1 MSLTLT
7 PDQIKEVELNRLR
20 GKYSGKNNATF
31 SYTFTA
37 KAKQR
42 EREQEPSSST
52 NVNGKRP
59 ATSASGQKASQTRL
73 QRDSR
78 LGTYFEYDLS
88 KMVNSKGGFLMS
100 DDTEIDEATRRK
112 EMERERQRTMQNMEP
127 PINLDLDKNPKCQD
141 CETID
146 IDHTYRKVFGCIVC
160 KRCTK
165 EKPERYSLLT
175 KTECKEDYLLTDAEL
190 RDQEAMPH
198 LLKANPHKSTFANM
212 MLFLRY
218 QVEEFAW
225 KKWSSPEALDAEFER
240 RTAEK
245 KKTKNKKFEQGLK
258 ELRKRTR
265 EGVWQKRKDAEHK
278 HVFGPDG
285 DGVQICHECGFTAEH
300 AQISTALEVEKLEV
314 NLFRS
319 KSLWVPVRARGVF
332 GGQVISQ
339 ALVSATNCVDPA
351 FGLHCYFLT
360 SASPAT
366 PIVYFVER
374 LRQGRSYVACS
385 VKAIQKGSLIFIMTC
400 SFQKPEP
407 SPPEQCEFE
416 EDAVE
421 RVIRDGYDGKELTA
435 KQKAYFE
442 SWASER
448 KKSPIAVK
456 AAKEH
461 DTSADGVVRY
471 MYWMKAKNIPEYEAP
486 FQKCILGYLSDL
498 KFIAAAF
505 GIIGLDRFR
514 SRGPNSIGMSST
526 IDHSVWFYNDSFD
539 CGDWLLYV
547 MESPR
552 AGSGRAIMHGQLY
565 TRTGT
570 LIAVTSQEG
579 VVRANI
585 RGPSTVDSKPAAKL

>member
-1 MSLTLT
+1 MSLT
-7 PDQIKEVELNRLR
+7 PDQLKQIELNRLR
-20 GKYSGKNNATF
+20 
-31 SYTFTA
+31 A
-37 KAKQR
+37 KVRQQ
-42 EREQEPSSST
+42 EREQETSSST
-52 NVNGKRP
+52 NANGKRP
-59 ATSASGQKASQTRL
+59 IASSSSTSAQNQNARL
-73 QRDSR
+73 ERDSR

-88 KMVNSKGGFLMS
+88 KMVNSKGGFLMT

-112 EMERERQRTMQNMEP
+112 EMERERQRTMQNAEP
-127 PINLDLDKNPKCQD
+127 PILLELDKNPKCQE
-141 CETID
+141 CQTID
-146 IDHTYRKVFGCIVC
+146 IDHTYKKVFGCLVC

-175 KTECKEDYLLTDAEL
+175 KTECKEDYLLTDHSYPNHPSAEL

-218 QVEEFAW
+218 QVEDFAW
-225 KKWSSPEALDAEFER
+225 KKWGSPEALDAEYER
-240 RTAEK
+240 RMAEK
-245 KKTKNKKFEQGLK
+245 KRTKNKKFEQGLK

-285 DGVQICHECGFTAEH
+285 DGDQAEH

-360 SASPAT
+360 SASPST

-374 LRQGRSYVACS
+374 LRQGKSYVACS

-407 SPPEQCEFE
+407 WQPQKQWVMPDVPSPEQCQLE
-416 EDAVE
+416 EEIYE
-421 RVIRDGYDGKELTA
+421 RYRREGYEGKPLSE
-435 KQKAYFE
+435 KANVYFAD
-442 SWASER
+442 WASER
-448 KKSPIAVK
+448 RKSPIAIK
-456 AAKEH
+456 SAKVH
-461 DTSADGVVRY
+461 DVSSEGIIRY

-486 FQKCILGYLSDL
+486 FQK
-498 KFIAAAF
+498 F
-505 GIIGLDRFR
+505 
-514 SRGPNSIGMSST
+514 
-526 IDHSVWFYNDSFD
+526 DSFD

-565 TRTGT
+565 TRSGT

-585 RGPSTVDSKPAAKL
+585 RGPSTDDSKPAAKL

>member
-1 MSLTLT
+1 MPLT
-7 PDQIKEVELNRLR
+7 PDQVKQVELNRLR
-20 GKYSGKNNATF
+20 
-31 SYTFTA
+31 A

-42 EREQEPSSST
+42 EREQDASTST
-52 NVNGKRP
+52 NANGKRP
-59 ATSASGQKASQTRL
+59 MGAATATASGSGSAASTPRL
-73 QRDSR
+73 KRDSR

-88 KMVNSKGGFLMS
+88 KMHNSKGGFLIA
-100 DDTEIDEATRRK
+100 DDKEIDEATRRK
-112 EMERERQRTMQNMEP
+112 ELERERQRTMQNMEP
-127 PINLDLDKNPKCQD
+127 PINLDLDQNPKCQE
-141 CETID
+141 CQTID
-146 IDHTYRKVFGCIVC
+146 IDHTYKKVFGCLVC
-160 KRCTK
+160 KRCAK

-175 KTECKEDYLLTDAEL
+175 KTECKGDYLLTDPEL

-225 KKWSSPEALDAEFER
+225 KKWGSPEALDAEYER
-240 RTAEK
+240 RTLEK

-265 EGVWQKRKDAEHK
+265 EGVWQKRRDAEHK

-285 DGVQICHECGFTAEH
+285 DGVQICHEFLSKDQAEH
-300 AQISTALEVEKLEV
+300 AQISTALEVEKLETD
-314 NLFRS
+314 LFRS
-319 KSLWVPVRARGVF
+319 KSLWVPARARGVF

-351 FGLHCYFLT
+351 FGLHSLHCYFLA
-360 SASPAT
+360 SASPST

-385 VKAIQKGSLIFIMTC
+385 VKAIQKGSLIFILTC

-407 SPPEQCEFE
+407 WQPQQQWVMPDVPGPDECELD
-416 EDAVE
+416 EDMRCWSFTLV
-421 RVIRDGYDGKELTA
+421 RG
-435 KQKAYFE
+435 E
-442 SWASER
+442 SR
-448 KKSPIAVK
+448 RLRLRRLRRMIV
-456 AAKEH
+456 
-461 DTSADGVVRY
+461 TADGTVRY
-471 MYWMKAKNIPEYEAP
+471 MHWMQAKNIPEYEP
-486 FQKCILGYLSDL
+486 HFQKCILAYLSDL
-498 KFIAAAF
+498 KFISAAF
-505 GIIGLDRFR
+505 DALGLKRYGP
-514 SRGPNSIGMSST
+514 RGPDSVGMSST

-547 MESPR
+547 MQSPR

-565 TRTGT
+565 TRSGT
-570 LIAVTSQEG
+570 LVAVTSQEG

-585 RGPSTVDSKPAAKL
+585 RGPSTDDSKPAAKL